1 MDGLSTSHQSV
12 NIDQIGGRGVR
23 FQIMMTPLIEI
34 GVATEKVRARLVPV
48 LVVVIETAIVIAI
61 VAIREKEIA
70 LIGLRKTIDQSLL
83 ENSLNNP
90 IHEC

>member
-1 MDGLSTSHQSV
+1 
-12 NIDQIGGRGVR
+12 
-23 FQIMMTPLIEI
+23 MMTPLIEI
-34 GVATEKVRARLVPV
+34 GVATEKVRARLVSV